1 MQPSDWGVS
10 DIKIVAAGP
19 ARTSAVGIFK
29 PAGLLPS
36 TLCSTYVLCKRS
48 PTSSGRALLLSG
60 TYTGPACGVGALVGT
75 GRALP
80 VLPAGASC
88 AIAASANMTTV
99 LTATMILL
107 ERRIAIVLLKC
118 FDLAKRT
125 FRVAGSGCCP
135 LCAVQGGGQIGSI
148 VDLSFPIS
156 TTSKWC
162 SQEAIRF
169 IAAERCVHESS
180 ARMQIS
186 TTGVTRLTAKLRPEG
201 RRSSH
206 TPFRSPSPFSSA
218 GCHRLNHLPGI
229 SEPTFGS

>member
-1 MQPSDWGVS
+1 MQPSDCGVS
-10 DIKIVAAGP
+10 DTSIVLVGP
-19 ARTSAVGIFK
+19 ARTSAVGIFS

-36 TLCSTYVLCKRS
+36 TLCSTYVVCERS

-60 TYTGPACGVGALVGT
+60 TYTCPTCGVGALVGT

-118 FDLAKRT
+118 SDLAKRT

-135 LCAVQGGGQIGSI
+135 LCAVQGGRQVGSI
-148 VDLSFPIS
+148 VVLNLPI
-156 TTSKWC
+156 
-162 SQEAIRF
+162 
-169 IAAERCVHESS
+169 
-180 ARMQIS
+180 
-186 TTGVTRLTAKLRPEG
+186 
-201 RRSSH
+201 
-206 TPFRSPSPFSSA
+206 
-218 GCHRLNHLPGI
+218 
-229 SEPTFGS
+229 